1 MKDDPLY
8 LFNSDCHGVLTIPT
22 SEELKASTGLSL
34 LSMLPLQLPPHP
46 YLGQIH
52 ELPKWFVW
60 VWPKLASE
68 WEKFALGCRIVSPVA
83 IFWLKSGSHR
93 KVATILILLWSV
105 KHGTRVTM
113 LGQAFDFNS
122 KITIFQ
128 LHPSLERQLSLHFSD
143 KLKICW
149 IYRHLLLC
157 ATVDI
162 IARLTYS
169 HWTGG
174 IVQGRDILE
183 SHT

>member
-1 MKDDPLY
+1 MLLIPSEAVSIWGLGDARLAQKTQMTKMVNRFLGTEDILPVLVIDQLKWKTTPYTSSIAIAMVFWPYPPQRNSKLALVSPFSVLCLY
-8 LFNSDCHGVLTIPT
+8 SFH
-22 SEELKASTGLSL
+22 
-34 LSMLPLQLPPHP
+34 PHP

-113 LGQAFDFNS
+113 LGQAFGFNS
-122 KITIFQ
+122 K
-128 LHPSLERQLSLHFSD
+128 
-143 KLKICW
+143 
-149 IYRHLLLC
+149 
-157 ATVDI
+157 
-162 IARLTYS
+162 
-169 HWTGG
+169 
-174 IVQGRDILE
+174 
-183 SHT
+183 

>member
-22 SEELKASTGLSL
+22 SELALVSPFSVLCLYSFH
-34 LSMLPLQLPPHP
+34 PHP

-128 LHPSLERQLSLHFSD
+128 LHPSLERQLSLHFCD

>member
-1 MKDDPLY
+1 MVFWPYPPQRNSKLALVSPFSVLCLY
-8 LFNSDCHGVLTIPT
+8 SFH
-22 SEELKASTGLSL
+22 
-34 LSMLPLQLPPHP
+34 PHS

-68 WEKFALGCRIVSPVA
+68 WEKFASNCHIVSFVL
-83 IFWLKSGSHR
+83 IFLLKSGSHQ
-93 KVATILILLWSV
+93 KVAVVSKKWHQSDDAWSSIW
-105 KHGTRVTM
+105 
-113 LGQAFDFNS
+113 LQFQ
-122 KITIFQ
+122 ITIFQ

-169 HWTGG
+169 HWTAG
-174 IVQGRDILE
+174 IAQGRDILE
-183 SHT
+183 STT